1 MDRFALPFEPAEFAE
16 CDKCLSTIYMDDEK
30 EMKDGE
36 WWCQDCITAHEND
49 EEFLEEESA

>member
-16 CDKCLSTIYMDDEK
+16 CDKCLSTIYVDDER
-30 EMKDGE
+30 EVNNGE
-36 WWCQDCITAHEND
+36 LWCMDCITAHD